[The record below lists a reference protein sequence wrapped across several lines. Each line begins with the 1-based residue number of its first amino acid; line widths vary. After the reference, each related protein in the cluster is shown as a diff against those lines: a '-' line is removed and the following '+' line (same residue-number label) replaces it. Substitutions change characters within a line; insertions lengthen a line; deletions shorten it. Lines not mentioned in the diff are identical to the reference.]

1 MLSLEPLRR
10 LRTSSPTLRYTATAA
25 VVIVSLA
32 VGITSQ
38 AILGHATS
46 LPLFAAVL
54 LIAWVFGFGPAI
66 FAAALGGTGLRYLD
80 DRARWRLDDRD
91 VFWLLMFFVT
101 VLVMAWLAST
111 VRRLEDERAQLLAR
125 ERQARAEAEAASHA
139 KDTFLAT
146 VSHELRTPLT
156 AVLGWL
162 RLLRSGKV
170 QADQIEP
177 ALGTIERNVRMQ
189 ANLIQDLLDVS
200 RAVGGKLDIAMRD
213 VDLSELARH
222 TAKSH
227 RPQADA
233 AGVTLVSH
241 APTTVTVLGD
251 AGRLQQVM
259 SNLVSNAIKFTP
271 AGGLVELAIT
281 TEADIA
287 RIVVR
292 DTGEGIDSALLPHIF
307 DHFHQGESGRR
318 RPEGLGLGLAIA
330 KHIVEAHGG
339 SVRARS
345 DGGGHGATFIVELP
359 AAA

>member
-1 MLSLEPLRR
+1 M
-10 LRTSSPTLRYTATAA
+10 TAT

-38 AILGHATS
+38 AVLGHATG

-66 FAAALGGTGLRYLD
+66 FAAALGGTGLRYLTGT
-80 DRARWRLDDRD
+80 RWRLDDQD

-139 KDTFLAT
+139 KDTFLAM

-156 AVLGWL
+156 AVVGWL
-162 RLLRSGKV
+162 GLLRSGTV
-170 QADQIEP
+170 RADQMEP
-177 ALGTIERNVRMQ
+177 ALETIERNVRMQ
-189 ANLIQDLLDVS
+189 ASLIQDLLDVS

-222 TAKSH
+222 TAQSH

-233 AGVTLVSH
+233 AGVTLVSD
-241 APTTVTVLGD
+241 APPTVTVLGD

-292 DTGEGIDSALLPHIF
+292 DTGEGIDPALLPHIF
-307 DHFHQGESGRR
+307 DHFRQGESGRR

-359 AAA
+359 GSAANSRAANVLRMTS